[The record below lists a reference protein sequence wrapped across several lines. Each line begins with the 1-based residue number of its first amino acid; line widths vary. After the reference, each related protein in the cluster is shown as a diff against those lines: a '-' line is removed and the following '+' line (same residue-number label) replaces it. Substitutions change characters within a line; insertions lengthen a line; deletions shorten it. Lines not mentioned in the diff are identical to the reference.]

1 MVIRNQKKSE
11 NLVLI
16 RPPLRPLRKLGPSA
30 VKKEIYIGLFIIMH
44 KSNVNASGNL
54 LVIMPTNNDV
64 SNYLR
69 SLALSN
75 SKILD
80 NSHTNHLPLAL
91 FSLHSFY
98 LYKSIFSFVER

>member
-1 MVIRNQKKSE
+1 MNK
-11 NLVLI
+11 
-16 RPPLRPLRKLGPSA
+16 
-30 VKKEIYIGLFIIMH
+30 
-44 KSNVNASGNL
+44 ASGNL
-54 LVIMPTNNDV
+54 LVIMPTNYDV

-80 NSHTNHLPLAL
+80 NSHPNHLPIAL